1 MNTAAIKRFLMLLSS
16 AKNLQR
22 EQLYQLIQKAESCY
36 CLKDKSQYEF
46 GKALSLFAPPFDLI
60 GDYYQSFYLYRF
72 GDKELAREK
81 IQRVIEQGEQ
91 KYKDKALLTL
101 GAIEQSEGNIDEAI
115 KLRLAASKSEFLPV
129 HVEAA
134 IGIASILG
142 AQGEH
147 DNAMAHLERVMPL
160 LSKLGTVPLTF
171 DVYNSYA
178 TELAEIGKI
187 ELAAEVITPVIVSPY
202 TPYYPNWPE
211 TAKEIQEKSTRKS
224 MVTFNRSNV
233 IAFPVREVETEQE
246 QEIEETETELEQP
259 RYPYQNY
266 IVKEFELENQIEV
279 WMYESVQPDDL
290 GTLFVMLGESRDE
303 NERDL
308 ILEKAINYTFMHSE
322 ESKQAKEQWRDKIL
336 SKIKDE

>member
-60 GDYYQSFYLYRF
+60 GDYYQSFYLYRYV
-72 GDKELAREK
+72 DKELAREK
-81 IQRVIEQGEQ
+81 LQRVIEQGEQ

-101 GAIEQSEGNIDEAI
+101 GAIEQSEQNIDEAI

-134 IGIASILG
+134 IGISSILG

-147 DNAMAHLERVMPL
+147 DKAMAHLERVMPL

-202 TPYYPNWPE
+202 TRYYPNWPE
-211 TAKEIQEKSTRKS
+211 TAKEIQEKSTRNS

-233 IAFPVREVETEQE
+233 IAFPVREVEAP
-246 QEIEETETELEQP
+246 QEIEEIETQVEEP
-259 RYPYQNY
+259 GFPYQDY
-266 IVKEFELENQIEV
+266 LIKKFELEDRVED
-279 WMYESVQPDDL
+279 WMHGSVEPDDL
-290 GTLFVMLGESRDE
+290 GTLFIMLGESRDE
-303 NERDL
+303 NEREV
-308 ILEKAINYTFMHSE
+308 IIEKAINYTFMHSE

-336 SKIKDE
+336 SKIKDKD

>member
-16 AKNLQR
+16 ARKL
-22 EQLYQLIQKAESCY
+22 EQERLYQLIQKAESCY
-36 CLKDKSQYEF
+36 CLKDKTQYEF
-46 GKALSLFAPPFDLI
+46 GKTLSLFAPPFDLI
-60 GDYYQSFYLYRF
+60 GDYYQSFYLYRYV
-72 GDKELAREK
+72 DKELAREK
-81 IQRVIEQGEQ
+81 LQRVIEQGEP

-101 GAIEQSEGNIDEAI
+101 GAIEQSERNIDEAI

-134 IGIASILG
+134 IGISSILG

-147 DNAMAHLERVMPL
+147 DKAIEHLERVMPL
-160 LSKLGTVPLTF
+160 LSKLGKTPLPF

-187 ELAAEVITPVIVSPY
+187 ELAAEVIKPVIVSPY

-224 MVTFNRSNV
+224 MVIFNRSNV
-233 IAFPVREVETEQE
+233 IDFPVREVETEQE
-246 QEIEETETELEQP
+246 IEETETEETGP
-259 RYPYQNY
+259 RYPYRNHL
-266 IVKEFELENQIEV
+266 IKEFELEDQIEV
-279 WMYESVQPDDL
+279 WMYESVQADDL
-290 GTLFVMLGESRDE
+290 GTLFVMLGESKDE

-308 ILEKAINYTFMHSE
+308 IIEKAINYTFMHSE
-322 ESKQAKEQWRDKIL
+322 ESKEAKTKWRDKIL